1 MAKNTEIG
9 RMRRERQNLRKV
21 KITNNTEKSDMD
33 IYEICV
39 HFQTPT
45 KEGGRETWN
54 LRQTEYYDNNEDAL
68 ESCRRLRRLLS
79 SLGKQLYWVSDPTGS
94 IVWTSDPEAYKNI
107 FRYELM
113 TRAPEVLPLD

>member
-1 MAKNTEIG
+1 ME
-9 RMRRERQNLRKV
+9 
-21 KITNNTEKSDMD
+21 

-39 HFQTPT
+39 HFQILT

-54 LRQTEYYDNNEDAL
+54 LRQTEYYDNQDDAL
-68 ESCRRLRRLLS
+68 EACRRLRRLLS
-79 SLGKQLYWVSDPTGS
+79 SLGNQLFWVSDPTGS
-94 IVWTSDPEAYKNI
+94 TIWTTDIVAYKNI

>member
-9 RMRRERQNLRKV
+9 RMRRDGQNLRKV
-21 KITNNTEKSDMD
+21 KITNNNNTSNMD
-33 IYEICV
+33 LYEICI

-54 LRQTEYYDNNEDAL
+54 LRQTEYYDNQVEAL
-68 ESCRRLRRLLS
+68 EACRRLRRLLS

-94 IVWTSDPEAYKNI
+94 TIWTTDIEAYKNI
-107 FRYELM
+107 FRYELF
-113 TRAPEVLPLD
+113 TRSPEVLLLD